1 MKQIFIIFCML
12 IITACLN
19 AETKEAKLKR
29 MFVTAMKNNST
40 APNFVV
46 INVVD
51 LKTNERKDLCSDGTG
66 LSYVLHL
73 DSQTLY
79 INKLNYTNYGIPIFK
94 LRTDKAI
101 EQIRFHDYN
110 TAIVDSIIHNTD
122 NSLINEILR
131 QSKQD
136 GNSKLLE
143 INTLKFKEKYFEHY
157 LYMNGIPTYRDCES
171 GYTVIDRNN

>member
-1 MKQIFIIFCML
+1 MKQIVIIFCVL
-12 IITACLN
+12 FISACLN

-29 MFVTAMKNNST
+29 MFATAMRNNST

-51 LKTNERKDLCSDGTG
+51 LKTNEQKDLCTEWTG

-73 DSQTLY
+73 DSQTLN
-79 INKLNYTNYGIPIFK
+79 INKLNYTNYGIPIIK
-94 LRTDKAI
+94 LKTDSAI
-101 EQIRFHDYN
+101 EQIGFHDYN
-110 TAIVDSIIHNTD
+110 TAIVDSIIRNTD
-122 NSLINEILR
+122 NSLINEILK

-136 GNSKLLE
+136 GYSKLLE
-143 INTLKFKEKYFEHY
+143 NNTLNFDKKYFEHY
-157 LYMNGIPTYRDCES
+157 LYMNGISTYRDCES

>member
-1 MKQIFIIFCML
+1 MKQIVIIFCVL
-12 IITACLN
+12 FISACLN

-29 MFVTAMKNNST
+29 MFATAMKNNST

-51 LKTNERKDLCSDGTG
+51 WKTNERKDMCLDGTG

-73 DSQTLY
+73 DSQTLD
-79 INKLNYTNYGIPIFK
+79 INKLNYTSYGIPIIK
-94 LRTDKAI
+94 LRTDNAI
-101 EQIRFHDYN
+101 ELIGFHDYN

-122 NSLINEILR
+122 DYLINEILK
-131 QSKQD
+131 QSKQE
-136 GNSKLLE
+136 GYSKLLE
-143 INTLKFKEKYFEHY
+143 NNTLKFDKKYFEHY
-157 LYMNGIPTYRDCES
+157 LYINGISTYRDCES